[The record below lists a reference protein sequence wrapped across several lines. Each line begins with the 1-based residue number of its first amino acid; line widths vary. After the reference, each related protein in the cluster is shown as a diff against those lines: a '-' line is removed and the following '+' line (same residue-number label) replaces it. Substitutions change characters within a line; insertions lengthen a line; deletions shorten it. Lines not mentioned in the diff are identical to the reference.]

1 MSIVTD
7 AKGNVLLD
15 LITITESDLHT
26 IELDAPL
33 THALIVVKCQ
43 GKFLMMFNKWR
54 SSWELPGGVI
64 EPGESARECVVREL
78 LEETNQNASEIAFK
92 GLMKFHLQP
101 SFHGP
106 ERMEFGALY
115 YAELSELD
123 PFIEN
128 EEAARIIL
136 WDAVSDIGTVAIIDH
151 KLLELV

>member
-15 LITITESDLHT
+15 LLKITESDLAAL
-26 IELDAPL
+26 ELDAPL

-43 GKFLMMFNKWR
+43 GRFLMMFNKWR

-64 EPGESARECVVREL
+64 EPGESAKECAVREL
-78 LEETNQNASEIAFK
+78 KEETNQTTSEIAFK

-106 ERMEFGALY
+106 ERLEYGALY
-115 YAELSELD
+115 YAELSQLE

-128 EEAARIIL
+128 EEAAQIIL
-136 WDAVSDIGTVAIIDH
+136 WDVITDIGTVAMIDR